1 MAKTKAKSISEGEAL
16 IQAIVAGMEEK
27 KAHEIVV
34 MDLRNLKSAPADY
47 FVICHG
53 DSTKQADAIAQSVD
67 ETVKKVI
74 GENPWHAEG
83 AANAEWVLLDYINV
97 VVHVFQKEKRG
108 FYGIEDLW
116 ADAVTTHINEL

>member
-1 MAKTKAKSISEGEAL
+1 MAKTKAKSVNEEEAL

-34 MDLRNLKSAPADY
+34 LDLRNLKAAPADY

-53 DSTKQADAIAQSVD
+53 DSNKQTDAIAQSVD
-67 ETVKKVI
+67 ETVKKLL
-74 GENPWHAEG
+74 GEDPWHTEG
-83 AANAEWVLLDYINV
+83 TTNAEWVLLDYINV

-116 ADAVTTHINEL
+116 ADAEITIIN